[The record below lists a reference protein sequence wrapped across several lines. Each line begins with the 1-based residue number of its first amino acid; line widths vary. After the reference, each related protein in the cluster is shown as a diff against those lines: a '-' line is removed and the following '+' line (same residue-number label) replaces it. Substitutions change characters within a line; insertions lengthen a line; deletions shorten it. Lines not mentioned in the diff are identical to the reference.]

1 MSDIKNHGGF
11 DEKSDKEEEGTM
23 KTIAFYLPQFHAIP
37 ENDKAWGEG
46 FTEWTNV
53 KKAVPIYKGQY
64 QPRVPLNNNYYN
76 LLDSEVMQQQAELA
90 KKYNLYG
97 FCYYHYY
104 FKGGKKLLEKPL
116 ERMLNDKKINIP
128 FCLSWANEP
137 WTKRWDGGS
146 SEVIVEQDYGVEDDW
161 ERHFQY
167 LLPFFVDERYIKDK
181 DGRCIF
187 VIYKPDEIPRCE
199 EMLILW
205 NKLAEENG
213 LKKIKFLVQFPTE
226 DMVKGNISNLFEGT
240 IEFEP
245 AYTVMDMVGT
255 RKKMIKFL
263 IKNPIEGI
271 KIIANKFKNQIRH
284 TTGWHYPYDLIVKY
298 SLSRKTRS
306 NTYPGAFTDWDNTAR
321 RGKDAV
327 YYKGSSPEK
336 FKFYLEKRIEKNKQ
350 EYEKEFLFI
359 NAWNEWG
366 EGAHLEPDERYKYQY
381 LEALRDTIKN

>member
-1 MSDIKNHGGF
+1 MEIF
-11 DEKSDKEEEGTM
+11 EEKSDKEEAGTM

-76 LLDSEVMQQQAELA
+76 LLDSEVMQQQAEIA

-116 ERMLNDKKINIP
+116 ENMLNDKKINIP

-271 KIIANKFKNQIRH
+271 KIIANKLKNQLRH
-284 TTGWHYPYDLIVKY
+284 TTGWHYTYDLIIKY

-306 NTYPGAFTDWDNTAR
+306 NTYPGVFTDWDNTAR
-321 RGKDAV
+321 RGQDAV

-336 FKFYLEKRIEKNKQ
+336 FKYYLEKRIEKNKQ

-366 EGAHLEPDERYKYQY
+366 EGAHLEPDERYEYQY

>member
-1 MSDIKNHGGF
+1 
-11 DEKSDKEEEGTM
+11 M
-23 KTIAFYLPQFHAIP
+23 KAIAFYLPQFHAIP

-226 DMVKGNISNLFEGT
+226 DMVKGNISNLIEGT

-306 NTYPGAFTDWDNTAR
+306 NTYPGVFTDWDNTAR
-321 RGKDAV
+321 RGKDAI
-327 YYKGSSPEK
+327 YYKGSTPEK
-336 FKFYLEKRIEKNKQ
+336 FKYYLEKRIEKNKQ
-350 EYEKEFLFI
+350 EYGKEFLFI

-366 EGAHLEPDERYKYQY
+366 EGAHLEPDEKYKYQY

>member
-1 MSDIKNHGGF
+1 MIIKNTEIF
-11 DEKSDKEEEGTM
+11 DEKSDKEEAGTM

-76 LLDSEVMQQQAELA
+76 LLDSEVMQQQAEIA

-116 ERMLNDKKINIP
+116 ENMLNDKKINIP

-255 RKKMIKFL
+255 KEKIIKFL

-271 KIIANKFKNQIRH
+271 KIVVNKLKNQISH

-306 NTYPGAFTDWDNTAR
+306 NTYPGVFTDWDNTAR
-321 RGKDAV
+321 RGKDAI

-336 FKFYLEKRIEKNKQ
+336 FKYYLEKRIEKNKQ

-366 EGAHLEPDERYKYQY
+366 EGAHLEPDERYGYQY

>member
-1 MSDIKNHGGF
+1 MEIF
-11 DEKSDKEEEGTM
+11 EEKSDKEEAGTM

-76 LLDSEVMQQQAELA
+76 LLDSEVMQQQAEIA

-116 ERMLNDKKINIP
+116 ENMLNDKKINIP

-187 VIYKPDEIPRCE
+187 VIYKPDEIPSCE

-271 KIIANKFKNQIRH
+271 KIIANKLKNQLRH
-284 TTGWHYPYDLIVKY
+284 TTGWHYTYDLIIKY

-306 NTYPGAFTDWDNTAR
+306 NTYPGVFTDWDNTAR
-321 RGKDAV
+321 RGQDAV

-336 FKFYLEKRIEKNKQ
+336 FKYYLEKRIEKNKQ

-366 EGAHLEPDERYKYQY
+366 EGAHLEPDERYEYQY